1 LRFQLPAVKNN
12 ILPFRPKQTAK
23 SPLRVN
29 APLWSMRKDA
39 AQIDCTIHDCGSY
52 GWKAVFL
59 INGDWFF
66 SCRFDSWAAAIIAAD
81 KKHAELEQS
90 GWSAEAA
97 EAAPANG

>member
-1 LRFQLPAVKNN
+1 VQNN
-12 ILPFRPKQTAK
+12 VLPFRPKQAPK
-23 SPLRVN
+23 APPRVN

-39 AQIDCTIHDCGSY
+39 ARIDCTIHDCGAY

-66 SCRFDSWAAAIIAAD
+66 SCRFDSWTAAIIAAD
-81 KKHAELEQS
+81 KKHAELEHS
-90 GWSAEAA
+90 GWSGEAA

>member
-1 LRFQLPAVKNN
+1 LRSVADGVKNN
-12 ILPFRPKQTAK
+12 ILLFRPKQAAK
-23 SPLRVN
+23 TPLRVN

-39 AQIDCTIHDCGSY
+39 ARIDCTIHDCGSY

-66 SCRFDSWAAAIIAAD
+66 SCRFESWAAAIIAAD

-90 GWSAEAA
+90 GWNAEVA
-97 EAAPANG
+97 EAAPASG